1 MRKVE
6 RQSHLRQLINN
17 TNIER
22 QDDFVRLLAQKHIEV
37 TQATISRDIKEM
49 QLVKVP
55 TAGGG
60 YHYSFPPKK
69 HMDSEKKM
77 RRTLRDAFISM
88 NAQDNMVVINVHPGN
103 GPALATLISQTNDE
117 SLFATIGDDATVL
130 SICKTKAATHEFM
143 NKMTNLL
150 AD

>member
-1 MRKVE
+1 
-6 RQSHLRQLINN
+6 
-17 TNIER
+17 
-22 QDDFVRLLAQKHIEV
+22 
-37 TQATISRDIKEM
+37 
-49 QLVKVP
+49 
-55 TAGGG
+55 
-60 YHYSFPPKK
+60 
-69 HMDSEKKM
+69 MDSEKKM

-143 NKMTNLL
+143 NKMTNL
-150 AD
+150 